1 MPYLIVKGTFH
12 IVGKSPDGDTVSF
25 RPLNQEHWLKLTGER
40 VPRMNRHGDVTLR
53 FEAIDALET
62 HYRGKMWLPE
72 YHQPTTLAIQARDL
86 MLRSIGIAPDQVVW
100 SGNRVKSAPDGTEGY
115 LATNGVD
122 PYNRVIAFV
131 FAGAPPTEDGDA
143 EFRLF
148 PEHIRE
154 SVNFKLAQEGLVYPT
169 FYAALYPSL
178 RQTIADACIAARTQ
192 GKGLWLH
199 DASATGVRIPDPSD
213 LRPITGEHCI
223 FPKLFRRLVTH
234 LSQNGK
240 VRNFKGFLYD
250 QVDLSVRIDKC
261 EMGSFGRF
269 VRVEKEEAKVSLKIP
284 PEQFLFVPG

>member
-40 VPRMNRHGDVTLR
+40 VPRMNRHGDVAIR

-72 YHQPTTLAIQARDL
+72 FHQPTKFAVQARDL
-86 MLRSIGIAPDQVVW
+86 MLHSIGIAPDQVVW
-100 SGNRVKSAPDGTEGY
+100 SGNRVTSAPDGTEGY
-115 LATNGVD
+115 IATNGVD
-122 PYNRVIAFV
+122 PFNRVIAFV
-131 FAGAPPTEDGDA
+131 FAGAPPTKDGDA

-148 PEHIRE
+148 SEHIRA
-154 SVNFKLAQEGLVYPT
+154 SVNLKLAKEGLVYPA
-169 FYAALYPSL
+169 FYSALYPSL
-178 RQTIADACIAARTQ
+178 RQTIADTCVDARTQ
-192 GKGLWLH
+192 GKGLWPH
-199 DASATGVRIPDPSD
+199 DVSTTGVRIPDPSD
-213 LRPITGEHCI
+213 LGPITEEHCI

-250 QVDLSVRIDKC
+250 QADLSVRIDKC
-261 EMGSFGRF
+261 EMARFARF
-269 VRVEKEEAKVSLKIP
+269 VRVEKEEARVCLKIP
-284 PEQFLFVPG
+284 PEQLLFVPG